1 MCVIL
6 VSILPSVSLV
16 ALSNPHF
23 SNPSVSYK
31 RHQPEKT
38 LLYKLIQE
46 NLLNFYQQMDR
57 DYEKGIPCFVR
68 KEFDEFLKCG
78 VLAHGF
84 LRVQC
89 TSCKHEKLVAF
100 SCKRRGFCPSCGA
113 RRMAESATH
122 LVDEVFPKKPM
133 RQWVLNFSLSTQ
145 IPVCQRAKNHGRGS
159 QSCQQDPPLST
170 FLIKKAGLTRKSGA
184 RTGSVTFIQ
193 RFGGSLNLN
202 IHFHMMFPDGVYSFE
217 NGRSKFHFTTPPSNR
232 ELDKLLTSLVQ
243 RVVRFFFH

>member
-16 ALSNPHF
+16 ALLNPHI

-133 RQWVLNFSLSTQ
+133 RQWVLTFPFQLRFLFAREPKIMGEVLSLY
-145 IPVCQRAKNHGRGS
+145 IP
-159 QSCQQDPPLST
+159 
-170 FLIKKAGLTRKSGA
+170 
-184 RTGSVTFIQ
+184 
-193 RFGGSLNLN
+193 
-202 IHFHMMFPDGVYSFE
+202 Y
-217 NGRSKFHFTTPPSNR
+217 
-232 ELDKLLTSLVQ
+232 
-243 RVVRFFFH
+243 